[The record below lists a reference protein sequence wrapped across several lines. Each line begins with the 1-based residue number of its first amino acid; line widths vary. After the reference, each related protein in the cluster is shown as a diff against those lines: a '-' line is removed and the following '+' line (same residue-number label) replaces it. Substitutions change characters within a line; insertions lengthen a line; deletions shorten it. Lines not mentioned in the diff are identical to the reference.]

1 MVGGVQGSGPLSPV
15 DFQPQQTNQDQT
27 ATTGTDQTAR
37 DVART
42 DAQNLVTSASD
53 FEAYLNNA
61 TILTLET
68 ARTNDAFDTAQA
80 IADASVYKDP
90 GQSSPI

>member
-1 MVGGVQGSGPLSPV
+1 MVGGVQGTGPLVPV
-15 DFQPQQTNQDQT
+15 DFQTQQGNQNQT
-27 ATTGTDQTAR
+27 ST
-37 DVART
+37 
-42 DAQNLVTSASD
+42 TSADQATQDIARSDIQTQDTAVAD

-61 TILTLET
+61 TILHLET
-68 ARTNDAFDTAQA
+68 SRSDAAFDTAQA